1 VDEKHSVKWTKP
13 MKKRNL
19 IVIVSVVVVSVVLAS
34 CGAYLLYLLY
44 DLYRPRTF
52 YDTGI
57 SDEEYIEIT
66 SQTLEAQ
73 KFLEKYP
80 NATIYV
86 DRSGALAVD
95 YRVDNNM
102 KNRYLRLRIFIDWRT
117 NQPSR
122 KFIDCSGTYIRKN
135 LLEYLETEKCF
146 E

>member
-1 VDEKHSVKWTKP
+1 
-13 MKKRNL
+13 MKKRTL
-19 IVIVSVVVVSVVLAS
+19 IVIVSLVAVSVVLVL
-34 CGAYLLYLLY
+34 CGFYLLY

-57 SDEEYIEIT
+57 SDEEYIEIA

-86 DRSGALAVD
+86 DRSGRLAVD
-95 YRVDNNM
+95 YRVTNNL
-102 KNRYLRLRIFIDWRT
+102 KNRHLRLRIFINWRT
-117 NQPSR
+117 NQPSD

-146 E
+146 EQISDEIEA

>member
-1 VDEKHSVKWTKP
+1 
-13 MKKRNL
+13 MKKRTL
-19 IVIVSVVVVSVVLAS
+19 IVVISLAAVSVVFVL
-34 CGAYLLYLLY
+34 CGFFLQHELN
-44 DLYRPRTF
+44 RPRTF

-57 SDEEYIEIT
+57 SDKEYVEIA

-80 NATIYV
+80 DATIYV

-95 YRVDNNM
+95 YRVPNNV
-102 KNRYLRLRIFIDWRT
+102 KNMYLRLRIFIDWRT
-117 NQPSR
+117 NQPSD

-135 LLEYLETEKCF
+135 LLEYLESEKCL

>member
-19 IVIVSVVVVSVVLAS
+19 IVIISVVVVSVVLALW
-34 CGAYLLYLLY
+34 GAYLLY

-57 SDEEYIEIT
+57 SNEEYIEIT

-95 YRVDNNM
+95 YRVDNEM
-102 KNRYLRLRIFIDWRT
+102 KNAYLRLRVFINWRT
-117 NQPSR
+117 NQPSD

-135 LLEYLETEKCF
+135 LLEYLEAEKCV

>member
-1 VDEKHSVKWTKP
+1 
-13 MKKRNL
+13 MKKRTL
-19 IVIVSVVVVSVVLAS
+19 ISIVSLVTASVILVLW
-34 CGAYLLYLLY
+34 GFYLLD

-57 SDEEYIEIT
+57 SDAEYIET
-66 SQTLEAQ
+66 ASQTLEAQ

-95 YRVDNNM
+95 YRVDNHV
-102 KNRYLRLRIFIDWRT
+102 KNKYLRLRIFVDWRT
-117 NQPSR
+117 NQPSDR
-122 KFIDCSGTYIRKN
+122 FIDCSGTYVQTN
-135 LLEYLETEKCF
+135 LVEYLETEECL

>member
-1 VDEKHSVKWTKP
+1 

-19 IVIVSVVVVSVVLAS
+19 TVITALGAFSIVLVL
-34 CGAYLLYLLY
+34 CGFHLLQ
-44 DLYRPRTF
+44 DLNRPRTF

-57 SDEEYIEIT
+57 SDEEYTEIA

-95 YRVDNNM
+95 YRVTNNINN
-102 KNRYLRLRIFIDWRT
+102 KYLRLRIFIDWKT
-117 NQPSR
+117 NQPSD

-135 LLEYLETEKCF
+135 ILEYVESEKCL

>member
-1 VDEKHSVKWTKP
+1 

-19 IVIVSVVVVSVVLAS
+19 IVIVSVVVVSAILAS
-34 CGAYLLYLLY
+34 CGAYLLY

-86 DRSGALAVD
+86 ERSGALAVD
-95 YRVDNNM
+95 YSVTNNI
-102 KNRYLRLRIFIDWRT
+102 KNRRLRLRIFIDWRT
-117 NQPSR
+117 NQPSD

-135 LLEYLETEKCF
+135 LLEYLETERCF

>member
-1 VDEKHSVKWTKP
+1 
-13 MKKRNL
+13 MKKRKL
-19 IVIVSVVVVSVVLAS
+19 TIITALGAFSIVLVL
-34 CGAYLLYLLY
+34 CGFHLLQ
-44 DLYRPRTF
+44 DLNRPRTF

-57 SDEEYIEIT
+57 SDEEYTEIA

-95 YRVDNNM
+95 YRVTNNINN
-102 KNRYLRLRIFIDWRT
+102 KYLRLRIFIDWKT
-117 NQPSR
+117 NQPSD

-135 LLEYLETEKCF
+135 ILEYLESEKCL

>member
-1 VDEKHSVKWTKP
+1 MDAF

-19 IVIVSVVVVSVVLAS
+19 ILIISVVTVSVVVVLCGFYLA
-34 CGAYLLYLLY
+34 Y

-57 SDEEYIEIT
+57 SDEEYIDIA
-66 SQTLEAQ
+66 SQTSEAQ
-73 KFLEKYP
+73 TFLDKYP
-80 NATIYV
+80 NATIFV

-95 YRVDNNM
+95 YRVDNTV

-117 NQPSR
+117 NQPSG
-122 KFIDCSGTYIRKN
+122 KFIDCSGTYIHKN
-135 LLEYLETEKCF
+135 LVEYLETEECL

>member
-19 IVIVSVVVVSVVLAS
+19 IVIISVVVVSVVLALW
-34 CGAYLLYLLY
+34 GVYLLY

-57 SDEEYIEIT
+57 SDEEYIEIA

-80 NATIYV
+80 NSTIFV

-95 YRVDNNM
+95 YRLDNNM
-102 KNRYLRLRIFIDWRT
+102 KNGYLRLRIFVDWRT
-117 NQPSR
+117 NQPSDM
-122 KFIDCSGTYIRKN
+122 FIDCSGTYIRKN
-135 LLEYLETEKCF
+135 LLEYLETGKCF

>member
-1 VDEKHSVKWTKP
+1 

-19 IVIVSVVVVSVVLAS
+19 TIITALGAFSIVLVL
-34 CGAYLLYLLY
+34 CGFHLLQ
-44 DLYRPRTF
+44 DLNRPRTF

-57 SDEEYIEIT
+57 SDEEYTEIA

-80 NATIYV
+80 NATIYA

-95 YRVDNNM
+95 YRVTNNINN
-102 KNRYLRLRIFIDWRT
+102 KYLRLRIFIDWKT
-117 NQPSR
+117 NQPSD

-135 LLEYLETEKCF
+135 ILEYLESEKCL

>member
-1 VDEKHSVKWTKP
+1 
-13 MKKRNL
+13 MKKRTL
-19 IVIVSVVVVSVVLAS
+19 ILKVSLVAVSVVLVL
-34 CGAYLLYLLY
+34 CGFYFLY

-57 SDEEYIEIT
+57 SYEEYIEIVRH
-66 SQTLEAQ
+66 TLEAQ

-95 YRVDNNM
+95 YRVTKEI
-102 KNRYLRLRIFIDWRT
+102 KNEHLRLRIFIDWRT
-117 NQPSR
+117 NQPSD

>member
-1 VDEKHSVKWTKP
+1 V
-13 MKKRNL
+13 KKRAFF
-19 IVIVSVVVVSVVLAS
+19 VIVSVAAVAVVLVL
-34 CGAYLLYLLY
+34 CGFYLLH
-44 DLYRPRTF
+44 DLYEPRTF

-66 SQTLEAQ
+66 SQTVEAQ

-95 YRVDNNM
+95 YRVTNNIT
-102 KNRYLRLRIFIDWRT
+102 NRYLRLRIFIDWRT
-117 NQPSR
+117 NQPSD

-135 LLEYLETEKCF
+135 LLEYLETEECLD
-146 E
+146 

>member
-1 VDEKHSVKWTKP
+1 
-13 MKKRNL
+13 MQKRTL
-19 IVIVSVVVVSVVLAS
+19 IVIVSSAAVLVVLVL
-34 CGAYLLYLLY
+34 CGLYLL
-44 DLYRPRTF
+44 DELSRPRTF

-57 SDEEYIEIT
+57 SDEEYIEIA

-80 NATIYV
+80 NSTIYV

-95 YRVDNNM
+95 YRVTNNI
-102 KNRYLRLRIFIDWRT
+102 KNRYLRLRIFINWKT
-117 NQPSR
+117 NQPSD

-135 LLEYLETEKCF
+135 LVEYLETEKCF

>member
-1 VDEKHSVKWTKP
+1 

-19 IVIVSVVVVSVVLAS
+19 IVIISVVVVSVVLALW
-34 CGAYLLYLLY
+34 GAYLLY

-57 SDEEYIEIT
+57 SNEEYIEIT

-95 YRVDNNM
+95 YRVDNEM
-102 KNRYLRLRIFIDWRT
+102 KNAYLRLRVFINWRT
-117 NQPSR
+117 NQPSD

>member
-1 VDEKHSVKWTKP
+1 
-13 MKKRNL
+13 MKKRTL
-19 IVIVSVVVVSVVLAS
+19 IIVISLVAVSVVLVL
-34 CGAYLLYLLY
+34 CGFYLLY
-44 DLYRPRTF
+44 DLYKPRTF

-57 SDEEYIEIT
+57 SDEEYIEIA

-80 NATIYV
+80 NATICV

-95 YRVDNNM
+95 YRVTNHI

-117 NQPSR
+117 NQPSD

-135 LLEYLETEKCF
+135 LLEYIETEKCLD
-146 E
+146 

>member
-1 VDEKHSVKWTKP
+1 
-13 MKKRNL
+13 MKKRTL
-19 IVIVSVVVVSVVLAS
+19 IVIVSLVAVSVVLFS
-34 CGAYLLYLLY
+34 CGFYLLY

-95 YRVDNNM
+95 YRVTNNI
-102 KNRYLRLRIFIDWRT
+102 KNRHLRLRIFIDWRT
-117 NQPSR
+117 NQPSD

>member
-1 VDEKHSVKWTKP
+1 

-19 IVIVSVVVVSVVLAS
+19 IVIVSIVVVSAILAS

-117 NQPSR
+117 NQPSG

-135 LLEYLETEKCF
+135 LLEYLETEKCL

>member
-1 VDEKHSVKWTKP
+1 
-13 MKKRNL
+13 MKKRTL
-19 IVIVSVVVVSVVLAS
+19 IIIVSLVAVSVVLVL
-34 CGAYLLYLLY
+34 CGFYLLY
-44 DLYRPRTF
+44 DLGRPRTF

-57 SDEEYIEIT
+57 TDEEYIEIA

-95 YRVDNNM
+95 YRVTNTT
-102 KNRYLRLRIFIDWRT
+102 KNRHLRLRIFVDWRT
-117 NQPSR
+117 NQPSA

>member
-1 VDEKHSVKWTKP
+1 

-19 IVIVSVVVVSVVLAS
+19 TIITALGAFSIVLVL
-34 CGAYLLYLLY
+34 CGFHFLQELN
-44 DLYRPRTF
+44 RPRTF

-57 SDEEYIEIT
+57 SDEEYTEIA

-95 YRVDNNM
+95 YRVTNNINN
-102 KNRYLRLRIFIDWRT
+102 KYLRLRSFIDWKT
-117 NQPSR
+117 NQPSD

-135 LLEYLETEKCF
+135 ILEYLESEKCL

>member
-1 VDEKHSVKWTKP
+1 
-13 MKKRNL
+13 MKKRTL
-19 IVIVSVVVVSVVLAS
+19 ILISLVAVSVVLVLY
-34 CGAYLLYLLY
+34 GFYLLY

-57 SDEEYIEIT
+57 SDEEYIEIV

-73 KFLEKYP
+73 KFLEKYS

-95 YRVDNNM
+95 YRVTNNI
-102 KNRYLRLRIFIDWRT
+102 KNRHLRLRIFLDWRT
-117 NQPSR
+117 NQPSD
-122 KFIDCSGTYIRKN
+122 KFIDCSGTYISKN
-135 LLEYLETEKCF
+135 LIAYLETENCF

>member
-1 VDEKHSVKWTKP
+1 
-13 MKKRNL
+13 M
-19 IVIVSVVVVSVVLAS
+19 
-34 CGAYLLYLLY
+34 
-44 DLYRPRTF
+44 YRPRTF

-95 YRVDNNM
+95 YRM
-102 KNRYLRLRIFIDWRT
+102 HALRLRIFIDWRT
-117 NQPSR
+117 NQPSD

>member
-1 VDEKHSVKWTKP
+1 LDIFLGTSEPP
-13 MKKRNL
+13 M
-19 IVIVSVVVVSVVLAS
+19 S
-34 CGAYLLYLLY
+34 

-80 NATIYV
+80 NATIFV

-102 KNRYLRLRIFIDWRT
+102 ENRYLRLRIFIDWRT
-117 NQPSR
+117 NQPSD
-122 KFIDCSGTYIRKN
+122 KFIDCSGTYIQKN
-135 LLEYLETEKCF
+135 LLEYLETEECL

>member
-1 VDEKHSVKWTKP
+1 
-13 MKKRNL
+13 MKKRTLIL
-19 IVIVSVVVVSVVLAS
+19 IVSLVAVSVILVL
-34 CGAYLLYLLY
+34 CGFYLLH
-44 DLYRPRTF
+44 DLNRPRTF

-57 SDEEYIEIT
+57 SDEEYTEIA

-95 YRVDNNM
+95 YRVTNNI

-117 NQPSR
+117 NQPSD

-135 LLEYLETEKCF
+135 LVEYLETEKCL